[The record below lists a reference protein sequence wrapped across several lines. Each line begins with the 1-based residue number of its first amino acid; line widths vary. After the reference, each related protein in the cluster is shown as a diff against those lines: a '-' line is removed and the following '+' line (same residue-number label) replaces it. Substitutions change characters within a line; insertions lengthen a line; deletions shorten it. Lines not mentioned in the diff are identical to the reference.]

1 MKNEDLK
8 EQLMINAE
16 EIIKIILRGNTA
28 EVKKNKDG
36 ISIFEVSRK
45 KIKKGY
51 WLIKIKIV

>member
-45 KIKKGY
+45 KIKKD
-51 WLIKIKIV
+51 ID